1 MRQRRIKGLEEK
13 LKVYNGG
20 KEFSPLLLKGRW
32 NRVFEEEQPLY
43 LELGCGKGQFASS
56 VADAR
61 PEHNVLAMEGN
72 RNAMLRAL
80 QKAARRY
87 VEYDA
92 SRQKGLRETPPFEKL
107 LPHGVFAVEPGKLE
121 ILQDGAQSETLHK
134 SSESDCV
141 YRITPNL
148 AFINMYLRTVEDCFA
163 ENELEGIY
171 LNFSDPWPKARQA
184 SRRLTHRGFLE
195 GYRKVLRPGGYL
207 EFKTDNEGLF
217 RFSMEEFR
225 ETGLEIVEYT
235 EDLHGADCTYRS
247 AEFMTEYETKFSG
260 EGKPIFYCK
269 VRFSE

>member
-20 KEFSPLLLKGRW
+20 LEVNPCSLKSRW
-32 NRVFEEEQPLY
+32 NEVFAKEQPLY

-61 PEHNVLAMEGN
+61 PEGNMLAIEGN

-87 VEYDA
+87 VKYDA
-92 SRQKGLRETPPFEKL
+92 SMQSGLRETPPFEKL
-107 LPHGVFAVEPGKLE
+107 LPYGVFAVDPEKAKMATVSGEASLYKT
-121 ILQDGAQSETLHK
+121 SEA
-134 SSESDCV
+134 DCV
-141 YRITPNL
+141 YSITPNL
-148 AFINMYLRTVEDCFA
+148 VFINMYLRNVEDCFA

-171 LNFSDPWPKARQA
+171 LNFSDPWQKARQA

-225 ETGLEIVEYT
+225 GTGLEIVEYT
-235 EDLHGADCTYRS
+235 EDLHAPDCHYRS
-247 AEFMTEYETKFSG
+247 AAFMTEYETKFS
-260 EGKPIFYCK
+260 EAGKPIFYCK
-269 VRFSE
+269 VRFSG

>member
-20 KEFSPLLLKGRW
+20 IEVNPRLLKGRW
-32 NRVFEEEQPLY
+32 NDVFAEAQPLY

-56 VADAR
+56 VAEAR
-61 PEHNVLAMEGN
+61 PEHNILAIEGN

-87 VEYDA
+87 AEYD
-92 SRQKGLRETPPFEKL
+92 SSLQSGLRETPPFEKL
-107 LPHGVFAVEPGKLE
+107 LPDGVFAVNPEKLGIPVEPPEESLYKT
-121 ILQDGAQSETLHK
+121 SEN
-134 SSESDCV
+134 DCV
-141 YRITPNL
+141 YSITPNL
-148 AFINMYLRTVEDCFA
+148 AFINMYLRRVEDCFA

-184 SRRLTHRGFLE
+184 PRRLTHRGFLE
-195 GYRKVLRPGGYL
+195 GYRRVLRPGGYL

-225 ETGLEIVEYT
+225 DTELEITEYT
-235 EDLHGADCTYRS
+235 EDLHALDCAYRS
-247 AEFMTEYETKFSG
+247 ADFMTEYETKFSA
-260 EGKPIFYCK
+260 EGKPVYYCK
-269 VRFSE
+269 VRFPE

>member
-20 KEFSPLLLKGRW
+20 REIDPRQLKGRW
-32 NRVFEEEQPLY
+32 NKVFAKEQPLY

-56 VADAR
+56 VADAV

-87 VEYDA
+87 VDYDA
-92 SRQKGLRETPPFEKL
+92 SLQTGLRTTPPFEEL
-107 LPHGVFAVEPGKLE
+107 LPFGVFSVDPEELGIPASIPEENLTEDVEN
-121 ILQDGAQSETLHK
+121 
-134 SSESDCV
+134 DCV

-148 AFINMYLRTVEDCFA
+148 SFVNMYLRRVGDCFA
-163 ENELEGIY
+163 ENELEGIF

-195 GYRKVLRPGGYL
+195 GYRRVLRPGGYL

-217 RFSMEEFR
+217 RFSVEEFR

-235 EDLHGADCTYRS
+235 ENLHAPDCTYRS
-247 AEFMTEYETKFSG
+247 AAFMTEYETKFS
-260 EGKPIFYCK
+260 EAGKPIFYAR
-269 VRFSE
+269 VRFPD

>member
-13 LKVYNGG
+13 LRRYNGG
-20 KEFSPLLLKGRW
+20 VELDPRLLKGRW
-32 NRVFEEEQPLY
+32 NRIFVKEQPLY

-61 PEHNVLAMEGN
+61 PEHNILAVEGN

-87 VEYDA
+87 VDYDTT
-92 SRQKGLRETPPFEKL
+92 RQTGSRETPPFEML
-107 LPHGVFAVEPGKLE
+107 LPEGVFAADPEKAGIETVELE
-121 ILQDGAQSETLHK
+121 APLYKTSEA
-134 SSESDCV
+134 DCV
-141 YRITPNL
+141 YCVTPNL
-148 AFINMYLRTVEDCFA
+148 SFVNMYLRHVEDCFA
-163 ENELEGIY
+163 EQELEGIY

-195 GYRKVLRPGGYL
+195 GYRRVLRPGGYL

-217 RFSMEEFR
+217 RFSVEEFR
-225 ETGLEIVEYT
+225 ETGLEIIEYT
-235 EDLHGADCTYRS
+235 EDLHAPDSPYRS
-247 AEFMTEYETKFSG
+247 AAFMTEYEQKFSA

-269 VRFSE
+269 VQFPG